1 MVNRH
6 ANSLNMKSPQLASL
20 LLIGVILMGCST
32 PGAERQVLSLH
43 GDWDLAQTD
52 TLSSIPADFEYK
64 VPVPGLIDMASP
76 EIGMNQDGQFED
88 RLFWYRK
95 TFTFDADDRQVVQL
109 KINKAKYFTRVYL
122 NRQFVGESP
131 YCFVPLYFNL
141 KPYLNGDGE
150 ENELII
156 SIGCRNSL
164 PDSVTNGWDF
174 EKLRYIPGIYDDVKI
189 MLTNKPLIKDIQ
201 AVPVV
206 EEGKLRIVASVE
218 PEQADQPVKLSYII
232 RESVSK
238 KEIATGITTAGQ
250 PDNDCS
256 LSFDF
261 SVPIPGCTLW
271 TPENP
276 FLYELELATD
286 GDTRETRFGMRSFSF
301 DRDEGMAMLNGE
313 PYFMRGTNV
322 CIFRFFED
330 PDRAG
335 LPWDREWVAK
345 LHKRFKEMH
354 WNSIRYC
361 IGFPPESWYEIA
373 DSVGF
378 LIQDEYPIWTLGESH
393 KMGGVTPGR
402 LSLEYA
408 SWMRERWN
416 HPCVVIWDAQNESI
430 TDVTGEAIQL
440 VRDNDLSDR
449 PWDNGW
455 AAPQAETDCIESH
468 PYRFGQY
475 RSGKRPSDAG
485 PLKDHF
491 SEISSPDNG
500 PNERSP
506 AEGGEKYK
514 NAIIINEYAWI
525 WLNRNGTPT
534 TLTDE
539 VYKNVFPEADSPARR
554 YVTYAKHLGMLTEY
568 WRAHRQCAGVLHFCG
583 LGYSRPED
591 PRGQTSDNFTDI
603 QNLTYEP
610 QFYKYVKPA
619 FHPVGLMIDMWEK
632 SIGSGKQL
640 IFPLHVINDLPV
652 EWNEDVRIFIR
663 NEREVIS
670 EKSVS
675 FEILPYGKEI
685 REISVDMPIH
695 NGVYQIIAEINAN
708 SDTIRSIRDIRIE

>member
-1 MVNRH
+1 
-6 ANSLNMKSPQLASL
+6 MKNLQLASL
-20 LLIGVILMGCST
+20 LLSGVILMGCGT
-32 PGAERQVLSLH
+32 PGHERKVLILN

-52 TLSSIPADFEYK
+52 TPSSIPVDFDHK

-76 EIGMNQDGQFED
+76 EIGLDQDGQFED

-95 TFTFDADDRQVVQL
+95 TFIMDEANRQVVQL

-122 NRQFVGESP
+122 NRNFVGESP
-131 YCFVPLYFNL
+131 YCFVPLYFDL
-141 KPYLNGDGE
+141 KPFLNGNGE

-156 SIGCRNSL
+156 SVGCWNNL

-189 MLTNKPLIKDIQ
+189 MLANKPLIANVQ
-201 AVPVV
+201 AVPLI
-206 EEGKLRIVASVE
+206 EAGALRIHSSVE
-218 PEQADQPVKLSYII
+218 PEHADQPVKVSYII
-232 RESVSK
+232 RESVSR
-238 KEIATGITTAGQ
+238 KEIATGASTAGQ
-250 PDNDCS
+250 PDKDGN
-256 LSFDF
+256 LLFDF
-261 SVPIPGCTLW
+261 SVPMPGCTLW

-276 FLYELELATD
+276 FLYELELATG
-286 GDTRETRFGMRSFSF
+286 GDTRISSFGMRIFSF
-301 DRDEGMAMLNGE
+301 DKDKGMAMLNGE

-330 PDRAG
+330 PDRGG
-335 LPWDREWVAK
+335 LPWDREWVAR

-373 DSVGF
+373 DSIGF

-393 KMGGVTPGR
+393 KMGGVTPER

-416 HPCVVIWDAQNESI
+416 HPCEVIWDAQNESVTDI
-430 TDVTGEAIQL
+430 TGQALQL
-440 VRDNDLSDR
+440 VRHNDLSNR

-475 RSGKRPSDAG
+475 RSGKKPSEAG
-485 PLKDHF
+485 PLKDLF
-491 SEISSPDNG
+491 SMVSSPDNG
-500 PNERSP
+500 PNEHFP
-506 AEGGEKYK
+506 APGGARYE

-534 TLTDE
+534 TLTDQ
-539 VYKNVFPEADSPARR
+539 VYENVFPEADSPARR
-554 YVTYAKHLGMLTEY
+554 YVAYAKHLGMLTEY

-583 LGYSRPED
+583 LGYSRPEE

-603 QNLTYEP
+603 QNLTFEP
-610 QFYKYVKPA
+610 QFYKYVRPA
-619 FHPVGLMIDMWEK
+619 FYPVGLMIDMWEK
-632 SIGSGKQL
+632 SIEPARPL
-640 IFPLHVINDLPV
+640 IFPLHIINDFPD
-652 EWNEDVRIFIR
+652 EWNDEVLVYIR
-663 NEREVIS
+663 NEKEIIS
-670 EKSVS
+670 KKSVS
-675 FEILPYGKEI
+675 CHLLPYGKEI
-685 REISVDMPIH
+685 KEITIDMPI
-695 NGVYQIIAEINAN
+695 NTGAYQIIAEIHDH
-708 SDTIRSIRDIRIE
+708 SDTIRSIRDIKIEQSHQ